1 MDRSIKT
8 VQKLELVFEQYRKMY
23 KHMKGEKEE
32 APRKRKVKKRKGKL
46 RLSFGGT
53 VNYSPIFAL
62 YQGFGT

>member
-1 MDRSIKT
+1 
-8 VQKLELVFEQYRKMY
+8 
-23 KHMKGEKEE
+23 MKGEKEE